1 MDQDNALQTEVQ
13 RDVAANVVQN
23 DVNPEN
29 VVENVVA
36 GNVEKEVRT
45 TSVPMFPVLNAVQG
59 PPQALRSVIVGP
71 STTADPII
79 TVVPSFLKKVLNF
92 IPSKPSPIFLRHLT
106 LLDISHE
113 IIIPSYFNDD
123 LILGHLAFI
132 LRPQLGG

>member
-79 TVVPSFLKKVLNF
+79 MLCPPS
-92 IPSKPSPIFLRHLT
+92 
-106 LLDISHE
+106 
-113 IIIPSYFNDD
+113 
-123 LILGHLAFI
+123 
-132 LRPQLGG
+132 